1 MAMTKDELQTI
12 MSVVGA
18 TLYQAEMAKA
28 AAATHKLGDAQ
39 ESASRKGQTLEQRWG
54 ALKKAAHPYVVAI
67 MMAVAATAAVAAALK
82 KASDAAREFERNM
95 ADLDTQAGFSRAE
108 MAGLEDAI
116 LGTDTALTQAE
127 LADAIKPFAF
137 AGWAAADAMKAWEVN
152 ARAAEAYAMDAAASG
167 DALLKTMVAFDEPV
181 SRAAY
186 VMDILAAAAAG
197 GTMEFGELARYVPR
211 VSSAARGAGASLEEM
226 AASLQAISFYAGSA
240 EEAAGGLNIMYRSLA
255 QNGYNSRIEQE
266 GLLSVLRDIY
276 AQTGGNRAKLQEMLG
291 SAEAVDAIVKLS
303 TGDFAMLSKALNDM
317 AGASGTV
324 ADALGKR
331 RDSLDNTLKRLQK
344 SIADVIVMGGK
355 LVNQVV
361 RGWVDAFVQA
371 ARAVGQ
377 FMREWQERMRAA
389 AGETEITAETI
400 RERAHDIVI
409 VFAEIAKGAIL
420 LGRVLVAQASVW
432 MGLAVV
438 VQEVRVGYYQII
450 EAYRYLRWSL
460 SPTDEHLEQW
470 RKARAVADGA
480 RTSLDAAKRSFG
492 KTGDMQADL
501 TKWYG
506 QIDATR
512 DAILAMIAAGD
523 TATAPPGAGG
533 TGGDDGGG
541 TREGSARNPNAWGR
555 KELAETVLS
564 IERAIYQVQMSQ
576 LEAYSRVSDKLKTTY
591 QTIQQIIGGRLDQG
605 AQDAISRL
613 GSMGVASNQLIRTA
627 SRRGD
632 NEIVLKLNWSGDTP
646 EAARKAAVD
655 WLLPTLQRAAGA
667 GGAVAH

>member
-1 MAMTKDELQTI
+1 MAVTKDELQTI
-12 MSVVGA
+12 MSVAGA
-18 TLYQAEMAKA
+18 TRYQAEMAKA
-28 AAATHKLGDAQ
+28 SMATHKLGDAQ
-39 ESASRKGQTLEQRWG
+39 DATSRRGASLGQRLG
-54 ALKKAAHPYVVAI
+54 AFRQAANPYIVAI
-67 MMAVAATAAVAAALK
+67 MAAVAATAAVAAAMK
-82 KASDAAREFERNM
+82 KASDAAREFGVSM
-95 ADLDTQAGFSRAE
+95 ADLDTQASFSRKE
-108 MAGLEDAI
+108 MADLESAI
-116 LGTDTALTQAE
+116 LGTDTALTHAQ
-127 LADAIKPFAF
+127 LVDAIKPFAY
-137 AGWAAADAMKAWEVN
+137 AGWEAADAMKAWEVN
-152 ARAAEAYAMDAAASG
+152 ARAAEAYSMDAAASG
-167 DALLKTMVAFDEPV
+167 DALLKTMVAFDEPA

-211 VSSAARGAGASLEEM
+211 VASAARGAGASLEEM

-240 EEAAGGLNIMYRSLA
+240 EEAAGGLNVLYRSLA
-255 QNGYNSRIEQE
+255 QTGYDSAVKQK
-266 GLLSVLRDIY
+266 GLLSVLRGIY
-276 AQTGGNRAKLQEMLG
+276 AQTGGNRAKLQELLG

-303 TGDFAMLSKALNDM
+303 TGDFAMLSKAMNDM

-344 SIADVIVMGGK
+344 SIQDVLIMGGK
-355 LVNQVV
+355 LVNQVA

-389 AGETEITAETI
+389 ASETEITAETT
-400 RERAHDIVI
+400 RERARDIVI
-409 VFAEIAKGAIL
+409 VFAGIAKGAVMVA
-420 LGRVLVAQASVW
+420 RMLVAQSSIWAA
-432 MGLAVV
+432 LNVV
-438 VQEVRVGYYQII
+438 IQEVRVSYYQIV
-450 EAYRYLRWSL
+450 EAYRYLRWAWQ
-460 SPTDEHLEQW
+460 PTREHRDQW
-470 RKARAVADGA
+470 LDAAAVADRA
-480 RTSLDAAKRSFG
+480 RTSLAAAKRTFAG
-492 KTGDMQADL
+492 TGELQADL
-501 TKWYG
+501 IRYYG

-512 DAILAMIAAGD
+512 DAILAMIDAGSA
-523 TATAPPGAGG
+523 ATAPPGASGKD
-533 TGGDDGGG
+533 TDEGGG
-541 TREGSARNPNAWGR
+541 GGRNPKPWGR

-564 IERAIYQVQMSQ
+564 IERAIYQIQMAQ
-576 LEAYSRVSDKLKTTY
+576 LEAYSRVGDKLKTTY

-605 AQDAISRL
+605 VQDAISRL
-613 GSMGVASNQLIRTA
+613 GSMGVASNQLVRTA